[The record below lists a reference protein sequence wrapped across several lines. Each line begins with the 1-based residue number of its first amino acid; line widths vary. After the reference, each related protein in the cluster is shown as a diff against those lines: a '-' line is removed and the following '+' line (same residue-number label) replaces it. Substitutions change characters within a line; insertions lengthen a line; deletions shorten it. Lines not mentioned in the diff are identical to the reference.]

1 MSSDVMIRATG
12 LGKAFTL
19 DASPLK
25 QLLAQLMPAARASHE
40 FWALKALDLTVQRGD
55 VIGIIGQ
62 NGSGKSTLLQMLCGT
77 LTPTCGEVQVNGRL
91 AALLE
96 LGAGFNAN
104 FTGWENIRLSA
115 SLYGLSAEEVERK
128 LPAIEAFAD
137 IGEFINKPVKT
148 YSSGMFV
155 RLAFAVI
162 ANIDAD
168 ILVIDEALAVG
179 DVFFT
184 QKCMR
189 FLKEFARRGTILF
202 VSHDS
207 TSVVSLCNKALLLD
221 HGQLLA
227 VGAPKTIT
235 EYYLKRQYDRRQAI
249 DTGGV
254 PVSSETKASQIAATA
269 SFEQNS
275 FGLGGATVTHCIVT
289 DEKGHPVL
297 QVNGPTKLRLV
308 IQVFANAAIAK
319 PIVGFS
325 VKDRLGQVLFGGNTE
340 NSLSSID
347 PLTAGQ
353 SVETTFDI
361 TVPGLALGDYMVS
374 VAAGEG
380 TATDHVM
387 HHWIHDAYPFR
398 SALPVQSGMIELP
411 IEQVSFRTLN

>member
-1 MSSDVMIRATG
+1 MSSDVMICATG
-12 LGKAFTL
+12 LGKAYTL

-25 QLLAQLMPAARASHE
+25 QLLAQLRPARTSHE
-40 FWALKALDLTVQRGD
+40 FWALKALDLIVQRGD

-96 LGAGFNAN
+96 LGAGFNVN

-115 SLYGLSAEEVERK
+115 SLYGLSPAQVEQK
-128 LPAIEAFAD
+128 LTAIEAFAD
-137 IGEFINKPVKT
+137 IGDFINKPVKT

-162 ANIDAD
+162 ANIEAD

-189 FLKEFARRGTILF
+189 FLKEFAKRGTILF

-207 TSVVSLCNKALLLD
+207 ASVVSLCNKALLLD

-227 VGAPKTIT
+227 VGDPKTIT
-235 EYYLKRQYDRRQAI
+235 EHYLKKQYDKRQASDARESPI
-249 DTGGV
+249 
-254 PVSSETKASQIAATA
+254 SSEVKVDKIEAIASYA
-269 SFEQNS
+269 QNS
-275 FGLGGATVTHCIVT
+275 FGQGGATVTHCVVT
-289 DEKGHPVL
+289 DEGGHPVL
-297 QVNGPTKLRLV
+297 QINGPTKLRLV
-308 IQVFANAAIAK
+308 IQVFANTEIAK

-340 NSLSSID
+340 HSHASID

-353 SVETTFDI
+353 SIETIFDI

-387 HHWIHDAYPFR
+387 HHWIYDAYPFR
-398 SALPVQSGMIELP
+398 SALPVQSGMMEVP